1 MSMDEF
7 CELTGAYQENLAKQI
22 RDEFHDKVRNAAYQI
37 IDGKGATYYAVAL
50 AVRRIVEAILR
61 DEQSILTVSSLLT
74 GQYGLY
80 DVCLSLPCI
89 VGVNGLEQ
97 VLPIHL
103 DEEEMIQL
111 RASAKAHLRR
121 HPDPVRGAVARTGPA
136 FAANRG
142 GEPLSG
148 IPLLCFAPLRKAQ
161 IAQQVVRGGGAHL
174 PARKGRPAPVRISAP
189 WAMMSARLGSS
200 PGKARAGAGRSQ
212 RRSTQ
217 ARTSCARST
226 KPSIFSSQ

>member
-1 MSMDEF
+1 M
-7 CELTGAYQENLAKQI
+7 
-22 RDEFHDKVRNAAYQI
+22 
-37 IDGKGATYYAVAL
+37 AL

-111 RASAKAHLRR
+111 RASAKAISDAIQILYE
-121 HPDPVRGAVARTGPA
+121 
-136 FAANRG
+136 
-142 GEPLSG
+142 EP
-148 IPLLCFAPLRKAQ
+148 
-161 IAQQVVRGGGAHL
+161 
-174 PARKGRPAPVRISAP
+174 
-189 WAMMSARLGSS
+189 
-200 PGKARAGAGRSQ
+200 
-212 RRSTQ
+212 
-217 ARTSCARST
+217 
-226 KPSIFSSQ
+226 